1 MSDKIQDAVAVAIQI
16 NEQCNTR
23 TMMQGNEKVWL
34 YDTADAAKL
43 IQAHTENAVAAR
55 VQPLVDAL
63 NEIASMGYTGCPDIH
78 MRRIARD
85 ALAAYK
91 ESGNE

>member
-1 MSDKIQDAVAVAIQI
+1 MKTQDAVAVGREILNVNVTARDPS
-16 NEQCNTR
+16 EQH
-23 TMMQGNEKVWL
+23 L
-34 YDTADAAKL
+34 ADIAEGLLIHRAAT
-43 IQAHTENAVAAR
+43 IIEAHTENAVAAR

-78 MRRIARD
+78 MRCIARD

-91 ESGNE
+91 ESE